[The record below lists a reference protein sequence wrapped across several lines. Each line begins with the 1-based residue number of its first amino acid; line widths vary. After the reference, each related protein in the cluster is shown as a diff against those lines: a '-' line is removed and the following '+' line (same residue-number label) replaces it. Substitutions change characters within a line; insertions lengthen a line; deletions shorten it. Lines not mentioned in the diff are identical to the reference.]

1 VTVAHAGAFC
11 SLPVS
16 CQPRECRQWPPKW
29 DVPVAS
35 ARRVQIT
42 PRSEPVRASVRR
54 VRLHVRR
61 HRTGAPT
68 AGHGKF
74 GDSKSALIA
83 GPCQGQVAAE
93 SESGICQA
101 ALEGM
106 GADSV
111 TYYEYL

>member
-1 VTVAHAGAFC
+1 MCGVIALEPQQRGMK
-11 SLPVS
+11 S
-16 CQPRECRQWPPKW
+16 
-29 DVPVAS
+29 S
-35 ARRVQIT
+35 A
-42 PRSEPVRASVRR
+42 
-54 VRLHVRR
+54 
-61 HRTGAPT
+61 
-68 AGHGKF
+68 
-74 GDSKSALIA
+74 SKSALIA